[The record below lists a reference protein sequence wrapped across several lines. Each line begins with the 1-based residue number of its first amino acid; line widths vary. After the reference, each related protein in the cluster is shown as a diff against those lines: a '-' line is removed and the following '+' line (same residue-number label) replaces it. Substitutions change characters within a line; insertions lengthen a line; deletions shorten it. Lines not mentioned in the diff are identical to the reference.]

1 MSPVSTP
8 RKNFLT
14 SYDEIAPSSL
24 RLNLKQRKLSNFKA
38 FRRCF
43 HRQSQALQKLREI
56 YEQVMEACQGRLRVQ
71 KMTANESRM
80 LRGVREGL
88 GAVAVVVEKKEDSRL
103 IKNVGA
109 NYVYSD

>member
-1 MSPVSTP
+1 
-8 RKNFLT
+8 
-14 SYDEIAPSSL
+14 
-24 RLNLKQRKLSNFKA
+24 
-38 FRRCF
+38 
-43 HRQSQALQKLREI
+43 
-56 YEQVMEACQGRLRVQ
+56 
-71 KMTANESRM
+71 MTANESRM